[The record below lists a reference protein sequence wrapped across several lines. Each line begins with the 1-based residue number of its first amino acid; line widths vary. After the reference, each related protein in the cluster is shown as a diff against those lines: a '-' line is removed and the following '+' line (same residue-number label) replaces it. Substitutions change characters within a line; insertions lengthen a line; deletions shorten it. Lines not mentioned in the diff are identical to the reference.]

1 MSHVNR
7 GWRGRICT
15 VAVATLVLATVV
27 ATASASTATA
37 STRSPGT
44 AGAVACAPRLLILS
58 AMPLELDP
66 LLAAA
71 SVDPRRTV
79 ALDGRSFYQGTL
91 RGNDVIMSLT
101 GIGLVNAKRS
111 AQAAFQHFRCGS
123 RPAISGVVFSG
134 TSGGDYIG
142 DVMVPSRWTQDGKTW
157 AGADPAML
165 ATVGDAVR
173 RGAVKLEQSTPTG
186 DPACSCPPTPN
197 LVTPVRVTH
206 TPQVE
211 VGGNGLST
219 DPFGTRA
226 LPCAPAGSDVF
237 GCTPCRQR
245 NTDAVSQTGRFVSGA
260 APFVDPS
267 FFLSYQAAS
276 TPPPGSYVE
285 QDMETGAV
293 FQVAARYGV
302 PSIGFRA
309 ASDGS
314 GDPLMLPGFPAQF
327 FVYKQLA
334 ADNAAATALAFLA
347 AWART

>member
-1 MSHVNR
+1 MSHVKP
-7 GWRGRICT
+7 GWRRGIC
-15 VAVATLVLATVV
+15 AAATLALATVV
-27 ATASASTATA
+27 ATAGASTATA
-37 STRSPGT
+37 GT
-44 AGAVACAPRLLILS
+44 TGAGTTNAVACTPRLLVLS

-71 SVDPRRTV
+71 SIDPRRTV
-79 ALDGRSFYQGTL
+79 VLNGRSFYEGTL

-101 GIGLVNAKRS
+101 GIGLVNARRS
-111 AQAAFQHFRCGS
+111 AEAAFEHFRCGS

-142 DVMVPSRWTQDGKTW
+142 DVIVPSRWTQDGKTW
-157 AGADPAML
+157 FGADPAML
-165 ATVGDAVR
+165 ATVGDMIR
-173 RGAVKLEQSTPTG
+173 RDAVKLEQSTPTG
-186 DPACSCPPTPN
+186 NPACACLATPN

-219 DPFGTRA
+219 DPFGMRA
-226 LPCAPAGSDVF
+226 LPCTPGGSDVF
-237 GCTPCRQR
+237 GCRPCREP

-267 FFLSYQAAS
+267 FVLGYQAAS

-285 QDMETGAV
+285 QDMETAAV
-293 FQVAARYGV
+293 VQVAASYRV

-309 ASDGS
+309 ASDGK
-314 GDPLMLPGFPAQF
+314 GDPLMLPGFPVQF

-334 ADNAAATALAFLA
+334 ADNAAATALAFLS
-347 AWART
+347 AWATPP